1 MTDPQDPPNAS
12 RPHAAGRRLLVVVG
26 LFVAAVG
33 LFLVLK
39 YVGFIDYATDQE
51 AVRQSVQSLGPLGPA
66 MLIGLMVLAIV
77 ASPIPSAPIGLAAGA
92 AYGPFWGAVITITGA
107 TAGAII
113 AFSIAR
119 FIAYDAVRQWRA
131 VRKPLEWLE
140 RDRSQNWLM
149 GAVFL
154 SRLLPF
160 ISFDA
165 VSYAAGLTP
174 LAFWRFAIASIV
186 GVAPISILITF
197 GGDAL
202 LVHGSEDIAF
212 WLLAAGG
219 ITLVPFLLR
228 PIWRRLRQRG
238 K

>member
-1 MTDPQDPPNAS
+1 M
-12 RPHAAGRRLLVVVG
+12 LVVVG
-26 LFVAAVG
+26 LLVAAAA
-33 LFLVLK
+33 LFLVLQH
-39 YVGFIDYATDQE
+39 VGFIDYATDQE
-51 AVRQSVQSLGPLGPA
+51 AVRQSVQSLGLLGPA
-66 MLIGLMVLAIV
+66 LLIGLMVLAIV

-92 AYGPFWGAVITITGA
+92 AYGPIWGAVITITGA
-107 TAGAII
+107 TTGAII

-119 FIAYDAVRQWRA
+119 FLAYDAVRQWRV

-140 RDRSQNWLM
+140 TNRSENWLM
-149 GAVFL
+149 GAVLL

-174 LAFWRFAIASIV
+174 LAFWRFALASIV
-186 GVAPISILITF
+186 GVVPISVLIAY

-202 LVHGSEDIAF
+202 LVHSSEGIAF

-219 ITLVPFLLR
+219 ITIVPFLLK
-228 PIWRRLRQRG
+228 PLWSRLRRG
-238 K
+238 KKR

>member
-1 MTDPQDPPNAS
+1 MTDTPNPPNGP
-12 RPHAAGRRLLVVVG
+12 RPHAAARRLFVIVG
-26 LFVAAVG
+26 LAIAAVG
-33 LFLVLK
+33 LFLVLQH
-39 YVGFIDYATDQE
+39 VGFVDYATDQE
-51 AVRQSVQSLGPLGPA
+51 AIRQSVQSLGPLGPA
-66 MLIGLMVLAIV
+66 LLIGLMVLAIV

-92 AYGPFWGAVITITGA
+92 AYGPLWGAVITIAGA

-149 GAVFL
+149 GAVLL

-174 LAFWRFAIASIV
+174 LAFWRFAVASIV
-186 GVAPISILITF
+186 GVAPISFLIAY

-202 LVHGSEDIAF
+202 LIHGSENIAF
-212 WLLAAGG
+212 WLLVAGG
-219 ITLVPFLLR
+219 ITLVPFLLK
-228 PIWRRLRQRG
+228 PIWRWLRQWR

>member
-1 MTDPQDPPNAS
+1 MTDSPDPPDAS
-12 RPHAAGRRLLVVVG
+12 RPHSAARRLFVIVG

-33 LFLVLK
+33 LFMVLQH
-39 YVGFIDYATDQE
+39 VGFINYATDQE
-51 AVRQSVQSLGPLGPA
+51 AIRQSVQSLGPLGPA
-66 MLIGLMVLAIV
+66 LLIGLMVLAIV

-92 AYGPFWGAVITITGA
+92 AYGPFWGAAITITGA
-107 TAGAII
+107 AAGAIV

-149 GAVFL
+149 GAVLL

-174 LAFWRFAIASIV
+174 LAFWRFALASIV
-186 GVAPISILITF
+186 GVAPISFLIAY

-202 LVHGSEDIAF
+202 LIHGSEDIAF
-212 WLLAAGG
+212 WLLIAGG
-219 ITLVPFLLR
+219 ITLVPFLLK
-228 PIWRRLRQRG
+228 PIWRRLRPRR